1 MRNTLEFIGTFLL
14 FAATMVAIVVFMCLL
29 PQPAGAQEPR
39 VDGTPDAVIQAI
51 NQKGGA
57 FTPCITAIV
66 GRETGNTFDPHVQNP
81 YSGAYGAPQFL
92 PTGGV
97 YGVTIPGRS
106 GIPVTALSGPQQI
119 DAMVSVFPQYRSA
132 WAPLPSGC

>member
-1 MRNTLEFIGTFLL
+1 MRDSLEFIGTFLL
-14 FAATMVAIVVFMCLL
+14 FTATMAAIVVFMCLL

-57 FTPCITAIV
+57 FTPCIAAIV
-66 GRETGNTFDPHVQNP
+66 ARETGNTFDPHVQNP

-97 YGVTIPGRS
+97 YGVTPAGRA
-106 GIPVTALSGPQQI
+106 GIPVSTLSGSQQI
-119 DAMVSVFPQYRSA
+119 DQMVWAMQNGYKSA
-132 WAPLPSGC
+132 WSPTPC